1 MERAFD
7 TTGNSSIGRA
17 FLCTSQPTIR
27 RNSILYLVSVC
38 IGSLRIY
45 RYRTS
50 KLFPAQRRSSRG
62 SLVVLATINVS
73 QFSVFIALFI
83 IVIGIGLYSGHWRSG
98 DMESV
103 DEWGLG
109 GRKFGGFV
117 TWFLQGGSIYT
128 TYSFVAI
135 PALIFGTGALG
146 FYAMPYLVI
155 AYIFGYIVLPPLWDH
170 AKARGHVTVADIVK
184 DNMGSKVPAI
194 LVAFTGI
201 IATMP
206 YVALQVYGIQV
217 CISEIGIPLT
227 ASLWAAFIVLA
238 VVTYVSG
245 LRAAALI
252 AIAKDFLIWTTV
264 IVALIYIPMQ
274 LGGYHHIFAHL
285 PTSSTVLPKNLWL
298 GYSTLALGSGLALFV
313 YPHSTTGTLSAS
325 SRRAVEH
332 NSVLLPIYTLM
343 LGMLAL
349 LGYMALIANV
359 HPSTR
364 FASNIAVP
372 GLFEKIFPAP
382 FAGFALAAIAIGA
395 LVPASVMAIAAAN
408 LFTRNI
414 YKELFGDKLSSS
426 AETHVSKIAS
436 LFVKFGG
443 VAFIVFA
450 SSKYVVNFQ
459 LAGGVWIVQI
469 LPMVVIPI
477 FFTWVNMKS
486 AVLGWAAGMGWGTY
500 ILITDHFNSSLHKLD
515 LFGHHLDV
523 YTAIPALLINLI
535 ITLGGSLLVRVF
547 TPSKQL
553 VSA

>member
-1 MERAFD
+1 M
-7 TTGNSSIGRA
+7 I
-17 FLCTSQPTIR
+17 
-27 RNSILYLVSVC
+27 
-38 IGSLRIY
+38 
-45 RYRTS
+45 
-50 KLFPAQRRSSRG
+50 
-62 SLVVLATINVS
+62 ATINVS
-73 QFSVFIALFI
+73 QLSIFVGLFVV
-83 IVIGIGLYSGHWRSG
+83 VIGIGLYSGHWRAG
-98 DMESV
+98 DMHSV

-109 GRKFGGFV
+109 GRNFGGFV

-155 AYIFGYIVLPPLWDH
+155 AYIFGYIILPPLWDH

-194 LVAFTGI
+194 LVAITGI
-201 IATMP
+201 LATMP

-217 CISEIGIPLT
+217 CISELGIPLDV
-227 ASLWAAFIVLA
+227 SLWTAFIVLA

-252 AIAKDFLIWTTV
+252 AVAKDILIWTTV
-264 IVALIYIPMQ
+264 IVALIYIPMR
-274 LGGYHHIFAHL
+274 LGGYTHIFAHL
-285 PTSSTVLPKNLWL
+285 PAKTTVLPHNLWL

-349 LGYMALIANV
+349 LGYMALIGGV
-359 HPSTR
+359 HSSTK
-364 FASNIAVP
+364 FGANIAVP

-408 LFTRNI
+408 LFTRNV
-414 YKELFGDKLSSS
+414 YKEIVKDKVNASR
-426 AETHVSKIAS
+426 ETHVSKIAS

-469 LPMVVIPI
+469 LPLVVLPI
-477 FFTWVNMKS
+477 FFTWVDTKS
-486 AVLGWAAGMGWGTY
+486 AVVGWGAGMAWGTY
-500 ILITDHFNSSLHKLD
+500 ILISDHFNSSLHSLD
-515 LFGHHLDV
+515 LFGHHLV
-523 YTAIPALLINLI
+523 MYTAIPALAINLV
-535 ITLGGSLLVRVF
+535 ITLGGSLIKVVVAGRHQPAL
-547 TPSKQL
+547 
-553 VSA
+553 AE